1 MAQEKKFNLDRF
13 IAIIAFLISIA
24 TLFTFIYQTR
34 LMRTQQYAS
43 VMPYLLA
50 GHEGLGQKEY
60 QYTLSNV
67 GLGPAFV
74 EDVRVIYKKKTYVGD
89 LDDFLTA
96 HSAETKDTINYG
108 YSSVYP
114 GMLIP
119 ANATVEMLQNSGN
132 YENAEEIWNLME
144 AADVQIKFRS
154 IYDEKWILSTDEG
167 IPKRLN

>member
-1 MAQEKKFNLDRF
+1 MTQEKKFNLDRF
-13 IAIIAFLISIA
+13 IAVIAFLISIA

-34 LMRTQQYAS
+34 LMRTQQFAS

-50 GHEGLGQKEY
+50 GHEGYGMKAY

-74 EDVRVIYKKKTYVGD
+74 EDIRVIHKEKTYVGD
-89 LDDFLTA
+89 LDHFLT
-96 HSAETKDTINYG
+96 EYGDEIKDTLIYG

-119 ANATVEMLQNSGN
+119 ANTTVEMVQNSGN
-132 YENAEEIWNLME
+132 IFVVEVDFAVEVEL
-144 AADVQIKFRS
+144 ASLARTPKATP
-154 IYDEKWILSTDEG
+154 KK
-167 IPKRLN
+167 IPR